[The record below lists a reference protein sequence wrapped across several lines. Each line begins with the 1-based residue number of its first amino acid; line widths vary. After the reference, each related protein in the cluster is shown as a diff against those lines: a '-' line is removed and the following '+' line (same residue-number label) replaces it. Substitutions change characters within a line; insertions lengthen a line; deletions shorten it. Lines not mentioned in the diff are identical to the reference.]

1 MPFGLGASPLLLL
14 AAGHGP
20 VIPNFGGSPSS
31 FACERAN
38 RLFCA
43 GWVSQNWSSVLWP
56 ALRQH
61 IVLTVIAVVIGFA
74 ISTTLA
80 LIAYRRG
87 WFERPVLIVTSILYT
102 IPSLALFELLAPSFG
117 LTRTTAEVALVSY
130 TLLIMFRNT
139 LTGLR
144 EVPAEV
150 KDAAAGMGMGPTQ
163 SLLRV
168 ELPLAAPAIIAG
180 VRIATVTVISL
191 ATVAALIDN
200 EGLGVP
206 ILTAISDEVF
216 KTELITAGA
225 MAVGLALAADGLL
238 VLAQR
243 LVTPWTR
250 VAR

>member
-1 MPFGLGASPLLLL
+1 MIGI
-14 AAGHGP
+14 AAGGP
-20 VIPNFGGSPSS
+20 VIPNFGGGSAS

-43 GWVSQNWSSVLWP
+43 GWVSRNWDTVLWP

-61 IVLTVIAVVIGFA
+61 IVLTVIAVAIGFV
-74 ISTTLA
+74 ISTALA
-80 LIAYRRG
+80 LVAYRRN
-87 WFERPVLIVTSILYT
+87 WLERPVLIVTSILYT
-102 IPSLALFELLAPSFG
+102 IPSLALFELLQPSFG
-117 LTRTTAEVALVSY
+117 LSRTTAEIALVSY

-144 EVPAEV
+144 EVPPEV
-150 KDAAAGMGMGPTQ
+150 RDAATGMGMGPTQ

-180 VRIATVTVISL
+180 LRIATVTVISL

-206 ILTAISDEVF
+206 ILTAISNEVF
-216 KTELITAGA
+216 KTELIVAGA
-225 MAVGLALAADGLL
+225 MAVALAIGADALL
-238 VLAQR
+238 VVAQR
-243 LVTPWTR
+243 LVTPWAR
-250 VAR
+250 VSR

>member
-1 MPFGLGASPLLLL
+1 MMVL
-14 AAGHGP
+14 AASGP
-20 VIPNFGGSPSS
+20 VIPNFGGGSSS

-38 RLFCA
+38 HLFCS
-43 GWVSQNWSSVLWP
+43 GWVSRNWGTVLWP

-74 ISTTLA
+74 ISTALA

-87 WFERPVLIVTSILYT
+87 WVERPVLIVTSILYT
-102 IPSLALFELLAPSFG
+102 IPSLALFELLEPIPGFG
-117 LTRTTAEVALVSY
+117 LSRLTAEVALVSY

-144 EVPAEV
+144 EVPIEV
-150 KDAAAGMGMGPTQ
+150 RDAAAGMGMGPTQ

-168 ELPLAAPAIIAG
+168 ELPLALPAITAG

-206 ILTAISDEVF
+206 ILTAISNEVF
-216 KTELITAGA
+216 KTELIVAGG

-238 VLAQR
+238 VLVQR
-243 LVTPWTR
+243 WLTPWARTR
-250 VAR
+250 TG

>member
-1 MPFGLGASPLLLL
+1 MSPLLF
-14 AAGHGP
+14 AAGP

-43 GWVSQNWSSVLWP
+43 GWVSQNWSTVLWP

-61 IVLTVIAVVIGFA
+61 VVLTVIAVTIGFA
-74 ISTTLA
+74 ISTVLA
-80 LIAYRRG
+80 LIAYRRN
-87 WFERPVLIVTSILYT
+87 WLERPVLIITSILYT
-102 IPSLALFELLAPSFG
+102 IPSLALFELLQPTFG
-117 LTRTTAEVALVSY
+117 LSRTTAEIALVSY
-130 TLLIMFRNT
+130 TLLILFRNT

-150 KDAAAGMGMGPTQ
+150 KDAAAGMGMGPMQ

-180 VRIATVTVISL
+180 LRIATVTVISL
-191 ATVAALIDN
+191 ATVASLIDN

-206 ILTAISDEVF
+206 ILTAISNEVF

-225 MAVGLALAADGLL
+225 MAVALALLADGLL

-243 LVTPWTR
+243 VLTPWTR
-250 VAR
+250 AGR